1 MELYLESGLKHQEL
15 PVENIS
21 DVFEGVPFKEGERQ
35 RHQNPIFDYR
45 EGRQQLIDN
54 IREAQQKEN
63 AHGGKY
69 QKVPFGNSECQTLT
83 LDVKMETGTGKTYVY
98 THAMFELHK
107 RYGINKFM
115 VVVPTHPI
123 KTGAQAFLGDPGVM
137 HHFSDTGGYDG
148 VKIDLCVINAMK
160 GKKKG
165 KQYFP
170 SSVRDF
176 YWGSKDDKNTIY
188 VALVN
193 MQLLTNGKVLRGTFD
208 NGYDGIYQPM
218 KALKATRPF
227 VIIDEPHKF
236 DRKNAAYKVIM
247 EQIAPQCLIRFGATF
262 PESTAGKGKLKHT
275 FIDYENLLYDLNA
288 FDAFRNNLIKG
299 VAKEHVEAE
308 GTGTTRLR
316 FTGSDDKELAH
327 FQLIGARSSKSKSL
341 REGESLGG
349 AFDISAMDNLTVC
362 NIGNG
367 RVDLSNGKELLSGM
381 DISVDAYSDSY
392 QRLMIK
398 TALRR
403 HFDTE
408 RENFYLPRKVKTI
421 ALFFIGNIESFRGE
435 NAWLRDMF
443 NEELRGQLEEQ
454 IANSDGQ
461 YKDFLQASLD
471 RLEECSAGYF
481 AQDKQDTD
489 EEIEREMDDI
499 LKNKRE
505 MLRFKDDDGQWI
517 VRRFFFSKWT
527 LREGWDNPN
536 VFTICKL
543 RSSGSEISKLQ
554 EVGRGLRLPVD
565 ETGHRNTKEDF
576 KLNYI
581 VDFTDAD
588 FADRLVKEINSQLK
602 EAHVIEKITEAD
614 IRRVA
619 QLRNMDPEE
628 LAEELAMKK
637 YVSMLT
643 FKVKEENRAAF
654 LDEYPEFAVPD
665 DFAGKIQNRNTA
677 EQKKIKIRR
686 HNFEELSELWKKIN
700 SKYVLFF
707 DEEINAKLAEAL
719 PHPILSFTN
728 YYTARTDRQQIGTDE
743 GELATVNESGLEFTV
758 KATRMPYGE
767 YVKRLSRATS
777 VPVAMLHEAIR
788 TWAKNHPHIAINDC
802 FTEHTLG
809 ENINNIKNWM
819 VESLEGRFH
828 YHRTHFSPLQ
838 TALTNAEGEPLP
850 EIVQARVGM
859 KMEENTIV
867 SDKYLYDKLVY
878 DSPLE
883 RLNIRN
889 DIDSVTVYGKIP
901 TRSLQIPTIGT
912 SSYSPDFMYVV
923 RRKGGQT
930 TLNLIVESKAVDM
943 DSQLRG
949 EEKAKIKC
957 AEMFFKSLEKE
968 GYNVKYERQ
977 INSKGVGEIIKE
989 IVEGQNNEVR

>member
-1 MELYLESGLKHQEL
+1 MELYLESGLSHQEL
-15 PVENIS
+15 PVENIA
-21 DVFEGVPFKEGERQ
+21 DVFDDVPINECERLK
-35 RHQNPIFDYR
+35 HQNPIFDYIAAR
-45 EGRQQLIDN
+45 EQMIKN
-54 IREAQQKEN
+54 ISNAQHREN

-69 QKVPFGNSECQTLT
+69 QKVPFRNSECQTLT

-98 THAMFELHK
+98 THTMYELHK
-107 RYGINKFM
+107 RYGVNKFI

-123 KTGAQAFLGDPGVM
+123 KTGAQAFMSDPSVM
-137 HHFSDTGGYDG
+137 HHFSDTSGYDD
-148 VKIDLCVINAMK
+148 VRIDLCVINAMN

-165 KQYFP
+165 KQRFP

-176 YWGSKDDKNTIY
+176 YQGSKDEKNIIY

-208 NGYDGIYQPM
+208 NGYDGIHQPM
-218 KALKATRPF
+218 KALRATRPF

-247 EQIAPQCLIRFGATF
+247 EQIEPQCLIRFGATF
-262 PESTAGKGKLKHT
+262 PERTTGRGKQKHT

-299 VAKEHVEAE
+299 VVKEHVEAE
-308 GTGTTRLR
+308 GKSKERLKFMGTE
-316 FTGSDDKELAH
+316 SKEFAH
-327 FQLIGARSSKSKSL
+327 FQLVGPKGNKSKSL

-349 AFDISAMDNLTVC
+349 AFDISDMDNLTVSD
-362 NIGNG
+362 IGIG
-367 RVDLSNGKELLSGM
+367 KVDLSNGRELLTGM
-381 DISVDAYSDSY
+381 EISVNAYSNSY

-408 RENFYLPRKVKTI
+408 RDNFYLPRKIKTI

-435 NAWLRDMF
+435 NAWLREMF
-443 NEELRGQLEEQ
+443 NEELKEQLEEQ
-454 IANSDGQ
+454 IAVSDGV

-471 RLEECSAGYF
+471 NLEECSAGYF

-499 LKNKRE
+499 LRNKRE

-565 ETGHRNTKEDF
+565 ETGHRNTRDDF

-588 FADRLVKEINSQLK
+588 FAEKLVKEINGQLR
-602 EAHVIEKITEAD
+602 EAYIIDRLTDAD
-614 IRRVA
+614 ILRVA
-619 QLRNMDPEE
+619 QQRNMTPEE
-628 LAEELAMKK
+628 LSRELIIKN
-637 YVSMLT
+637 YVSA
-643 FKVKEENRAAF
+643 FDRKVQEENKAAF
-654 LDEYPEFAVPD
+654 LDEYPEFAMPD
-665 DFAGKIQNRNTA
+665 NFAGKIENRNSG
-677 EQKKIKIRR
+677 EQQKVKIRGEK
-686 HNFEELSELWKKIN
+686 FDELRELWQKIN
-700 SKYVLFF
+700 RKYVLFF
-707 DEEINAKLAEAL
+707 DEEISENLSRAL
-719 PHPILSFTN
+719 PNSLLSFTD
-728 YYTARTDRQQIGTDE
+728 YYTAQTDRTYVDTDE
-743 GELATVNESGLEFTV
+743 SDMATVHDAGLEFTV
-758 KATRMPYGE
+758 KATRMAYGE
-767 YVKRLSRATS
+767 YLKRLSRTTS
-777 VPVAMLHEAIR
+777 VPVTMLHEAIKK
-788 TWAKNHPHIAINDC
+788 WAAKHPNININDC
-802 FTEHTLG
+802 FTEHTLSK
-809 ENINNIKNWM
+809 NVNNIKNWM
-819 VESLEGRFH
+819 VESMQGRFH

-838 TALTNAEGEPLP
+838 TALTDAKGDALP
-850 EIVQARVGM
+850 EIVQARIGM

-867 SDKYLYDKLVY
+867 PDKYLYDKLVY

-883 RLNIRN
+883 RINIRN
-889 DIDSVTVYGKIP
+889 AVEKVVVYGKIP
-901 TRSLQIPTIGT
+901 TKSLQIPTIAS

-923 RRKGGQT
+923 RNKNGHT
-930 TLNLIVESKAVDM
+930 SLNLIVETKSVDM

-957 AEMFFKSLEKE
+957 AESFFESLAKD
-968 GYNVKYERQ
+968 GYNVSYQRQ
-977 INSKGVGEIIKE
+977 INKMGVGEIIKE
-989 IVEGQNNEVR
+989 LLEEQE

>member
-1 MELYLESGLKHQEL
+1 MELYLESGLEHQEL
-15 PVENIS
+15 PVESIA
-21 DVFEGVPFKEGERQ
+21 DIFEGVPVKENEPGL
-35 RHQNPIFDYR
+35 HQNPIFDYVAN
-45 EGRQQLIDN
+45 RQTLIKN
-54 IREAQQKEN
+54 ISDAQQKEN
-63 AHGGKY
+63 AHGGRH
-69 QKVPFGNSECQTLT
+69 QKVPFGNSPQKTLN

-98 THAMFELHK
+98 THTMYELHK
-107 RYGINKFM
+107 RYGVNKFI

-123 KTGAQAFLGDPGVM
+123 KTGAEDFLSDPAVM
-137 HHFSDTGGYDG
+137 HHFSDSGGYDD
-148 VKIDLCVINAMK
+148 VRIDLCVINAMK

-193 MQLLTNGKVLRGTFD
+193 MQLLTNGKVLRSTFS
-208 NGYDGIYQPM
+208 NGYDGIHRPM
-218 KALKATRPF
+218 DALRATRPF

-236 DRKNAAYKVIM
+236 DRKNAAYKVIL
-247 EQIAPQCLIRFGATF
+247 EQIEPQCIIRFGATF

-275 FIDYENLLYDLNA
+275 YTDYENLIYDLNA
-288 FDAFRNNLIKG
+288 FDAFSNNLIKG

-308 GTGTTRLR
+308 GSGTERLR
-316 FTGSDDKELAH
+316 FTGSDGKELAH
-327 FQLIGARSSKSKSL
+327 FQLISAKGSKSKSL

-349 AFDISAMDNLTVC
+349 AFDISAMDNLTVSD
-362 NIGNG
+362 IGNG
-367 RVDLSNGKELLSGM
+367 RVDLSNGRELRTGM
-381 DISVDAYSDSY
+381 DVSVDAYSDSY

-398 TALRR
+398 TALMR

-408 RENFYLPRKVKTI
+408 RDNFYFPRKIKTI

-435 NAWLRDMF
+435 NAWLRNMF
-443 NEELRGQLEEQ
+443 NEELKTQLIER

-461 YKDFLQASLD
+461 YQEFLQASLD

-489 EEIEREMDDI
+489 EDIEKEMDDI
-499 LKNKRE
+499 LKNKRV

-565 ETGHRNTKEDF
+565 ESGHRNTTEEF

-581 VDFTDAD
+581 VDFTEAD
-588 FADRLVKEINSQLK
+588 FAERLVKEINSQLK
-602 EAHVIEKITEAD
+602 VVHVIDKITEKE

-619 QLRNMDPEE
+619 ELRKTDPEE
-628 LAEELAMKK
+628 LVEELAMKK
-637 YVSMLT
+637 YISPLT

-665 DFAGKIQNRNTA
+665 DFAGKIQDKNKEET
-677 EQKKIKIRR
+677 KKIMIRR
-686 HNFEELSELWKKIN
+686 ENFDQLRELWQKIN

-707 DEEINAKLAEAL
+707 DEEIGEKLAAAL
-719 PHPILSFTN
+719 PNPILSFTG
-728 YYTARTDRQQIGTDE
+728 YYTARTDRQQVDTDE
-743 GELATVNESGLEFTV
+743 GNWAAVHDAGLEFTV
-758 KATRMPYGE
+758 KATRMAYGE

-777 VPVAMLHEAIR
+777 VPVAMLHEAIK
-788 TWAKNHPHIAINDC
+788 TWARNHPQIAINDC

-819 VESLEGRFH
+819 AENLQGQFH
-828 YHRTHFSPLQ
+828 YRRTNLSPLQ
-838 TALTNAEGEPLP
+838 TALTDAQGEPLK

-867 SDKYLYDKLVY
+867 SDKYLYDKMVY

-883 RLNIRN
+883 RVNIRN

-901 TRSLQIPTIGT
+901 TKSLQIPTIAN

-923 RRKGGQT
+923 RCQDGQT
-930 TLNLIVESKAVDM
+930 HLNLIVETKDIAM

-949 EEKAKIKC
+949 EEKAKIAC
-957 AEMFFKSLEKE
+957 AKMFFKSLERD

-977 INSKGVGEIIKE
+977 INSKGIGEIIKE
-989 IVEGQNNEVR
+989 IIGQ

>member
-15 PVENIS
+15 PVESIA
-21 DVFEGVPFKEGERQ
+21 DIFEGVPTKDGERGL
-35 RHQNPIFDYR
+35 HQNPIFDFVAN
-45 EGRQQLIDN
+45 RQQLIMN
-54 IREAQQKEN
+54 ISNAQQKED
-63 AHGGKY
+63 AHGDNY
-69 QKVPFGNSECQTLT
+69 QKVPFGNSSQQTLN

-98 THAMFELHK
+98 THTMYELHK
-107 RYGINKFM
+107 RYGVNKFI

-123 KTGAQAFLGDPGVM
+123 KTGAEAFLSDPAVM
-137 HHFSDTGGYDG
+137 HHFSDTGGYES

-165 KQYFP
+165 KQLFP

-193 MQLLTNGKVLRGTFD
+193 MQLLTNGKVLRGTFS
-208 NGYDGIYQPM
+208 NGYDGIHQPM

-247 EQIAPQCLIRFGATF
+247 EQIEPQCLIRFGATF
-262 PESTAGKGKLKHT
+262 PENTTGRGSQKHT
-275 FIDYENLLYDLNA
+275 YIDYENLIYDLNA

-308 GTGTTRLR
+308 GGGKERLR
-316 FTGSDDKELAH
+316 FTGSDGKELAH
-327 FQLIGARSSKSKSL
+327 FQLISAKGSKSKSL

-349 AFDISAMDNLTVC
+349 AFDISAMDNLTVSD
-362 NIGNG
+362 IGNG
-367 RVDLSNGKELLSGM
+367 KVDLSNGRELLTGM
-381 DISVDAYSDSY
+381 DVSVDAYSDSY
-392 QRLMIK
+392 QRLMIQ
-398 TALRR
+398 TALTR
-403 HFDTE
+403 HFETE
-408 RENFYLPRKVKTI
+408 RENFYLPRKIKTI

-435 NAWLRDMF
+435 NAWLREMF
-443 NEELRGQLEEQ
+443 NEELKNQLQEQ
-454 IANSDGQ
+454 ITKSDGA
-461 YKDFLQASLD
+461 YKEFLQASFDNLN
-471 RLEECSAGYF
+471 ECSAGYF

-489 EEIEREMDDI
+489 EEIEKEMDDI
-499 LKNKRE
+499 LKNKKD

-565 ETGHRNTKEDF
+565 ETGHRNTTTEF

-581 VDFTDAD
+581 VDFTEAD
-588 FADRLVKEINSQLK
+588 FAERLVKEINSQLK
-602 EAHVIEKITEAD
+602 VVHVIDKITEED

-619 QLRNMDPEE
+619 ELRKMDPED
-628 LAEELAMKK
+628 LVEELAMKK
-637 YVSMLT
+637 FISPLT
-643 FKVKEENRAAF
+643 FMVKEENRNAF

-665 DFAGKIQNRNTA
+665 DFAGKIENRNKA

-686 HNFEELSELWKKIN
+686 ENFNQLRELWQKIN

-707 DEEINAKLAEAL
+707 DKEIGEKLAAAL
-719 PHPILSFTN
+719 PNPILSFTD
-728 YYTARTDRQQIGTDE
+728 YYTARTDRQEVDTDE
-743 GELATVNESGLEFTV
+743 GNMATVQDAGLEFTV
-758 KATRMPYGE
+758 KATRMAYGE

-777 VPVAMLHEAIR
+777 VPVAMLHEAIKI
-788 TWAKNHPHIAINDC
+788 WVKNHPHVAINDC

-819 VESLEGRFH
+819 VDNLQGQFH
-828 YHRTHFSPLQ
+828 YQRTHLSPLQ
-838 TALTNAEGEPLP
+838 TALTDAKGEALP

-859 KMEENTIV
+859 KMEENAIV

-883 RLNIRN
+883 RVNIRN

-901 TRSLQIPTIGT
+901 TKSLQIPTIAN

-923 RRKGGQT
+923 RHKDGQT
-930 TLNLIVESKAVDM
+930 RLNLIVETKDIAR
-943 DSQLRG
+943 DSELRG
-949 EEKAKIKC
+949 EEKAKIAC
-957 AEMFFKSLEKE
+957 AKLFFESLERD

-989 IVEGQNNEVR
+989 ILGNN